1 MNGEL
6 RKEWKTIPNQRIALA
21 DHVRHLQVFPLGN
34 DALLVE
40 DLIPMLQ
47 LQILC
52 QGFLGGSVHGTSSI
66 LRQYFPLCGLP
77 TAPGYCCVR
86 SPVKKYIADGIGRP
100 TGDVSFCA
108 LPDAVYRYGQPC
120 ALDESL
126 DQSGQDHFAA
136 TAAV

>member
-21 DHVRHLQVFPLGN
+21 DHVRHLQVFPLGD
-34 DALLVE
+34 DALFVEQLV
-40 DLIPMLQ
+40 PVGQ
-47 LQILC
+47 LQIFRHDFPS
-52 QGFLGGSVHGTSSI
+52 GHGTASI

-77 TAPGYCCVR
+77 TAPGYCCVP

-108 LPDAVYRYGQPC
+108 LPDAVYRYGQPRP
-120 ALDESL
+120 LDEGL